1 MKDRVIGTRFGARAV
16 ELLVS
21 GKYGMVIGLKDNKL
35 VEYEIPK
42 GLEIKKEFPKD
53 LYEVAKGLF

>member
-1 MKDRVIGTRFGARAV
+1 M